1 MYTVNIYYCYYILI
15 TPPLYHCCHSPPI
28 FPNFCHLSSIH
39 SCLLSPFSCSISPS
53 SCSAFPTA
61 GPFFQFLT
69 ISLSSC
75 TLSLY
80 TVPSPLF
87 QIWPA
92 PFLPL
97 PAPISQLL
105 VLFSQFIFPSSFHF
119 PCLSVPSGPL
129 LFTFQFLLLFVQLMS
144 FLLCCSYLL
153 FSVLIS
159 FAHFLFALL
168 HFLSSYSPIPLSFH
182 PVPVCVLL
190 VLSLYLMLPC
200 FFVYWDEIDCLQSAF
215 SLKIGLVLS

>member
-1 MYTVNIYYCYYILI
+1 MYTVNIYYFNY
-15 TPPLYHCCHSPPI
+15 TTSV
-28 FPNFCHLSSIH
+28 S
-39 SCLLSPFSCSISPS
+39 LLSFPTHFSQFLPPFFNSFLPPFSLFLLYFSQFLLCFSHCWTILSVS
-53 SCSAFPTA
+53 YY
-61 GPFFQFLT
+61 FFQFLHPFPLYRSFSSFPNLT
-69 ISLSSC
+69 CSLFTSSC
-75 TLSLY
+75 P
-80 TVPSPLF
+80 V
-87 QIWPA
+87 
-92 PFLPL
+92 
-97 PAPISQLL
+97 SQLL
-105 VLFSQFIFPSSFHF
+105 VLFSQFLFPSCFHF

-144 FLLCCSYLL
+144 FLLCRSCLL

-215 SLKIGLVLS
+215 SLKIRLVLS